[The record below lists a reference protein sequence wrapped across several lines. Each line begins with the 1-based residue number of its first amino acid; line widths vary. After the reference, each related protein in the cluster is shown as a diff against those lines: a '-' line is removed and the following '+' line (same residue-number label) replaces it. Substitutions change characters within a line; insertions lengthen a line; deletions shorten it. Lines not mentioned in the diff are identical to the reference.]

1 MIESIIQLSN
11 KPITKVLL
19 SCTGGLTTGFFAQR
33 INKVVQLLD
42 LNLKVD
48 AIGYNQLYEVGNKY
62 DIILL
67 APQISYLHA
76 KVHDVLKEQTILNI
90 PPQIFAKYDV
100 GKIITLIT
108 KTQENKKQVENIETQ
123 ALSYHLDVDNHR
135 QILCLI
141 IFKNKERVHITY
153 HLDQNGKTLIKNEI
167 IKNNISI
174 QDIYDVLD
182 TLILQYPDIEIIGMA
197 IPGIIHDGLL
207 SSSYIDDI
215 ENNDIEKSFSEKYT
229 QKIMM
234 TNDVNAAAVGY
245 YASQK
250 KYQTFMLLFQP
261 ISLGAGAGIIVDGK
275 LMSGAHN
282 FAGEVLYLP
291 LSLSQDKSEL
301 NSTPEGALELVSK
314 TILSSMCIVDPQA
327 IILFSDLITNT
338 GELEKELEKFVP
350 KAFVPEIVKI
360 EDVLKYILLGQM
372 VLCTQWKEGK

>member
-1 MIESIIQLSN
+1 M
-11 KPITKVLL
+11 
-19 SCTGGLTTGFFAQR
+19 
-33 INKVVQLLD
+33 
-42 LNLKVD
+42 
-48 AIGYNQLYEVGNKY
+48 
-62 DIILL
+62 
-67 APQISYLHA
+67 
-76 KVHDVLKEQTILNI
+76 
-90 PPQIFAKYDV
+90 
-100 GKIITLIT
+100 
-108 KTQENKKQVENIETQ
+108 
-123 ALSYHLDVDNHR
+123 DVDNHR

-215 ENNDIEKSFSEKYT
+215 ENNDIEKAFSEKYT
-229 QKIMM
+229 KKIMM

-338 GELEKELEKFVP
+338 SELEKELEKFVP

-360 EDVLKYILLGQM
+360 EDVLEYILLGQM